1 MFKYLFFLF
10 IPFIFTFTLDYLISH
25 PNNLNKDLVVR
36 LPNEIIITEVH
47 SKPDFK
53 SNSFE
58 INMGLLVFVLLFLF
72 PLKHFLSADIKRDID
87 NQLADIF
94 RNPYIRVCLCALV
107 VSAFYSGNIHM
118 LSLMLYVIHHVLF
131 HRE

>member
-47 SKPDFK
+47 SKLDFK

-58 INMGLLVFVLLFLF
+58 INNLFSEK
-72 PLKHFLSADIKRDID
+72 LKKTTH
-87 NQLADIF
+87 
-94 RNPYIRVCLCALV
+94 
-107 VSAFYSGNIHM
+107 
-118 LSLMLYVIHHVLF
+118 
-131 HRE
+131 